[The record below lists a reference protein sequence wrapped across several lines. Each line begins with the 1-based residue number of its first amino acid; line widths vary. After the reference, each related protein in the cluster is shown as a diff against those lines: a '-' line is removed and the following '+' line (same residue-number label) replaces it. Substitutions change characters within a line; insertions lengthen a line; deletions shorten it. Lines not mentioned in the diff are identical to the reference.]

1 MAKKKNAKEQVQPK
15 NKVAE
20 KISQFKDFFD
30 ESKVEMKKVTY
41 PDRKQTLATL
51 GSVLF
56 LVTLIAV
63 FLGLVDVALG
73 RIVEMIL
80 P

>member
-1 MAKKKNAKEQVQPK
+1 MTKKKTAKEQAQPR
-15 NKVAE
+15 NKIAAKVSE
-20 KISQFKDFFD
+20 FRDFFE

-41 PDRKQTLATL
+41 PDRRQTLATL

-56 LVTLIAV
+56 LVTLIAI
-63 FLGLVDVALG
+63 FLGLVDVALAK
-73 RIVEMIL
+73 IVEIIL